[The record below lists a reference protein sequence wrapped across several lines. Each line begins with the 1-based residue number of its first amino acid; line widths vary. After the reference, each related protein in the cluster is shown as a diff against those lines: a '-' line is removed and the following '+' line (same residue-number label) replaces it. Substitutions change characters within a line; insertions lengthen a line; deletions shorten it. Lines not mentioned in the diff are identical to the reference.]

1 MRTAAA
7 QYGRPAVPL
16 LHCEPSGYALGDP
29 MTDLT
34 QTLRNLHEEL
44 QQARRLGP
52 DDRAMLETLLGD
64 IQRLLDSQSSAA
76 ETGAQHGDALEGAA
90 VRLEAGH
97 PGLAS
102 AIRSVLDAIGKAGI

>member
-1 MRTAAA
+1 
-7 QYGRPAVPL
+7 
-16 LHCEPSGYALGDP
+16 

-34 QTLRNLHEEL
+34 QTLRSLHEEL
-44 QQARRLGP
+44 QRAQRLGP
-52 DDRAMLETLLGD
+52 DDRAMLETVLGD
-64 IQRLLDSQSSAA
+64 IQRLLDSQAAA
-76 ETGAQHGDALEGAA
+76 ESGVEHGDALEGAA